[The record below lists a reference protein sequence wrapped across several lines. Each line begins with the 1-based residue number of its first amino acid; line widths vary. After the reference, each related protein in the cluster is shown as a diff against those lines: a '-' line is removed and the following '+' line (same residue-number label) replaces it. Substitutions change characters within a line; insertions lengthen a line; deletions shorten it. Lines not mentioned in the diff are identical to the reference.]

1 MEKQRHHATEWLWRE
16 CQSIK
21 SQFCEAVV
29 RAGYLTWEQ
38 MVSAACR
45 YRLGAHPT
53 WVSALLRQRDPFP
66 NSPHETSHCFFGTH
80 LLTENCFK
88 GHTEITEITER
99 PKGQIEITERFPTS
113 YAQPVPE
120 ALSVISVISVCPKK
134 SVCVVEAEKTAV
146 IMSELY
152 PEYVWL
158 AAGGLG
164 EVQVEKF
171 RPLRGH
177 KVVLFPDTDS
187 DGIAFRRWSEAATLV
202 MNQVFWEDSPPIRV
216 SPLLETHATPE
227 QKQAKIDLI
236 DFLF

>member
-1 MEKQRHHATEWLWRE
+1 
-16 CQSIK
+16 
-21 SQFCEAVV
+21 
-29 RAGYLTWEQ
+29 
-38 MVSAACR
+38 
-45 YRLGAHPT
+45 
-53 WVSALLRQRDPFP
+53 VSALLRQRDPFP

-80 LLTENCFK
+80 LLTESHFK

-164 EVQVEKF
+164 EVQTEKF

-177 KVVLFPDTDS
+177 KVVLFPDTFLKYYLCIVKEKPDEASRNYGTFSQNNPFIPPEKAVLSSRLHRDTRSFTSSTSFARLCRFYKGDS
-187 DGIAFRRWSEAATLV
+187 RLKE
-202 MNQVFWEDSPPIRV
+202 
-216 SPLLETHATPE
+216 LL
-227 QKQAKIDLI
+227 
-236 DFLF
+236 

>member
-1 MEKQRHHATEWLWRE
+1 MR
-16 CQSIK
+16 
-21 SQFCEAVV
+21 
-29 RAGYLTWEQ
+29 
-38 MVSAACR
+38 
-45 YRLGAHPT
+45 
-53 WVSALLRQRDPFP
+53 
-66 NSPHETSHCFFGTH
+66 
-80 LLTENCFK
+80 
-88 GHTEITEITER
+88 
-99 PKGQIEITERFPTS
+99 
-113 YAQPVPE
+113 
-120 ALSVISVISVCPKK
+120 SVCQKK

-146 IMSELY
+146 ILSEVY

-164 EVQVEKF
+164 EVQTEKF

-227 QKQAKIDLI
+227 QKAAKIDLRVSRFTELPFFSRVSPMSI
-236 DFLF
+236 RTLDEGKKEAVESLSE

>member
-1 MEKQRHHATEWLWRE
+1 MERQRH
-16 CQSIK
+16 
-21 SQFCEAVV
+21 
-29 RAGYLTWEQ
+29 
-38 MVSAACR
+38 
-45 YRLGAHPT
+45 HPT
-53 WVSALLRQRDPFP
+53 WVSAFLRQRDPFP

-80 LLTENCFK
+80 LLTENHFK

-120 ALSVISVISVCPKK
+120 TLSVISVISVCPKK

-146 IMSELY
+146 IMSEVY

-164 EVQVEKF
+164 EVQTEKF

-177 KVVLFPDTDS
+177 KVILFPDTDP
-187 DGIAFRRWSEAATLV
+187 DGIAFKRWSEAATTV
-202 MNQVFWEDSPPIRV
+202 MNQVFWEASPPIRV